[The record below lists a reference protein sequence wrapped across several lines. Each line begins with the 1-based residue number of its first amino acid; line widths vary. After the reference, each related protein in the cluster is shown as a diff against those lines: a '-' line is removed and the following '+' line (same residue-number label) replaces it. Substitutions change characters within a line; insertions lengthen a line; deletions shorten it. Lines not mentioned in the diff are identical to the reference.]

1 MNDFIKMKKNRA
13 EKENELL
20 HYGVKGMKWG
30 VVKDP
35 DNKDRKDVSIDAE
48 YNEKDKV
55 KAVKPINTDKNKAA
69 IAGGSKVI
77 LDGIKGI
84 SDSSSKLFEGKKAV
98 DRFYKTYPDISD
110 KELSEKLNRIRM
122 ERQYS
127 DLVGDTK
134 VVKTGS
140 EKAKDILQ
148 TVGAVAGVGASIASI
163 IYAIYAF
170 KSGSKI

>member
-1 MNDFIKMKKNRA
+1 
-13 EKENELL
+13 
-20 HYGVKGMKWG
+20 MKWG

-84 SDSSSKLFEGKKAV
+84 SDSSSKLFEGKK
-98 DRFYKTYPDISD
+98 
-110 KELSEKLNRIRM
+110 
-122 ERQYS
+122 Q
-127 DLVGDTK
+127 
-134 VVKTGS
+134 
-140 EKAKDILQ
+140 
-148 TVGAVAGVGASIASI
+148 
-163 IYAIYAF
+163 
-170 KSGSKI
+170 